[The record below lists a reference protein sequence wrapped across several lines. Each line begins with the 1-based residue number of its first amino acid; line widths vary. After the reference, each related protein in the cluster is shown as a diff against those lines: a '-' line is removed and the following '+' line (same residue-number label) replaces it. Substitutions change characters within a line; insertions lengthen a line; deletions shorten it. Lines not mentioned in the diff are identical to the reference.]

1 MEHSEQNSSYFN
13 EANLCVTGDLIR
25 KLMLQVAMLFLDD
38 LKQSTMLHAK
48 QDMADVREGMEAHA
62 TALTRFLPL

>member
-13 EANLCVTGDLIR
+13 EANLCMTGDLIR
-25 KLMLQVAMLFLDD
+25 KLILQVAMLFLDD

-48 QDMADVREGMEAHA
+48 QDMADVREGWKHMQLH
-62 TALTRFLPL
+62 